1 MLPWW
6 SSSPTPLLWWSLCQ
20 AQHCQQSGLPGSM
33 GSYGGRKSTKLF
45 LIFKFA
51 GIWILLHSCVLFQRG
66 KIEENHRMSFT
77 MLLHSLLFIR
87 LIFLCK
93 KQWDWVCPNLCPHWP
108 PDWRRSASLSS
119 WLFGQRARG
128 RPWTLSRLLLLGSC
142 GHDSDLGKD
151 FSLYGQ
157 TKTSERS
164 CLIQQDPVSTM
175 QKTDWTNY
183 SPFLI

>member
-51 GIWILLHSCVLFQRG
+51 GIRILLYSCVLFQRG

-77 MLLHSLLFIR
+77 MFLHPLLFIR
-87 LIFLCK
+87 LIFLRYQC
-93 KQWDWVCPNLCPHWP
+93 DWVCPKLCPYWP

-119 WLFGQRARG
+119 RLFGERTRRCPRAF
-128 RPWTLSRLLLLGSC
+128 SRFLLLGSR
-142 GHDSDLGKD
+142 GHYSDLGKD
-151 FSLYGQ
+151 FSRHVQ
-157 TKTSERS
+157 AKTSERS
-164 CLIQQDPVSTM
+164 CLIQDPVSTM
-175 QKTDWTNY
+175 QKTGLANY
-183 SPFLI
+183 SSFLD